1 MKDIKTK
8 SEKDLS
14 KTLIEKRE
22 SLRNFRFGVSGSK
35 IRNMKEGRGLKREIA
50 QILTEIS
57 RRNKELAIK

>member
-14 KTLIEKRE
+14 KNLIEKRE